1 MTEVEVGS
9 LASFSFPEQVTEL
22 ALYAEGVF
30 QRDIGQPPSGVTVHP
45 PKVYAWGVVA

>member
-22 ALYAEGVF
+22 ALHAEGVF
-30 QRDIGQPPSGVTVHP
+30 QRDIGQSPSGVAVYP